1 MSKIYI
7 ITGISRG
14 LGAGTVEALLSENE
28 KVFGIGRSNPFG
40 EKIGFMQ
47 CDFANPSAIDA
58 LDFESLEGD
67 VVLINNAGIIGDIG
81 RISEQES
88 SDLERV
94 MQVNVFAPMALTRKV
109 YAQLGE
115 DQSFTLVNISSG
127 AANRSIPSWAS
138 YCASKA
144 ALNRLTEN
152 FYIEEQERNR
162 KVIAYAVA
170 PGVIDTGMQAEIRA
184 ASIEDFSERDNFVRM
199 KEEGMLYSKEEAANR
214 LLQLLKMPF
223 SGEVFQDL
231 RNL

>member
-1 MSKIYI
+1 M
-7 ITGISRG
+7 
-14 LGAGTVEALLSENE
+14 
-28 KVFGIGRSNPFG
+28 
-40 EKIGFMQ
+40 
-47 CDFANPSAIDA
+47 
-58 LDFESLEGD
+58 
-67 VVLINNAGIIGDIG
+67 
-81 RISEQES
+81 
-88 SDLERV
+88 
-94 MQVNVFAPMALTRKV
+94 VFAIR
-109 YAQLGE
+109 
-115 DQSFTLVNISSG
+115 
-127 AANRSIPSWAS
+127 
-138 YCASKA
+138 
-144 ALNRLTEN
+144 